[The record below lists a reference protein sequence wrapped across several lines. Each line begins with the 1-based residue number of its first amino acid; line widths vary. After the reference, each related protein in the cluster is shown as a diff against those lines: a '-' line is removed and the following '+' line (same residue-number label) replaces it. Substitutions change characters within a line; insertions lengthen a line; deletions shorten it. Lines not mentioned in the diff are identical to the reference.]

1 MSENRA
7 HVSVLYQEVIQQ
19 LAPRDG
25 GKYIDGTL
33 GAGGHAAG
41 ILEASA
47 PTGRLLG
54 LDADPTALA
63 VAASTLSRFG
73 DRATLVHSNFENLK
87 AAATANGFFPADGI
101 VLDLGLS
108 SMQLSD
114 AQRGFSFQTAGALDM
129 RFNPDEPTNAADLVN
144 SLDEKELADLIFE
157 YGEEHASR
165 RIARAIVNAR
175 PIQTAAQL
183 ADVIERAVARH
194 GRIHPATR
202 TFQALRIAVNR
213 ELDVLDQVLPQIV
226 DTLKPGGR
234 VAIISFHSLED
245 RRIKNFFRTTEQL
258 RVLTKHPIR
267 PTYEETVA
275 NPRSRSAKLRVAE
288 RMD

>member
-1 MSENRA
+1 MSESPA
-7 HVSVLYQEVIQQ
+7 HVSVLFQEVIDALQPH
-19 LAPRDG
+19 ADG
-25 GKYIDGTL
+25 RYIDGTL

-41 ILEASA
+41 ILQASA

-54 LDADPTALA
+54 LDADTKALA
-63 VAASTLSRFG
+63 VAAQTLARYG
-73 DRATLVHSNFENLK
+73 ERALLVHSNFENLK
-87 AAATANGFFPADGI
+87 SMAAANGFDPVDGI

-108 SMQLSD
+108 SMQLAD
-114 AQRGFSFQTAGALDM
+114 AERGFSFLSDGTLDM
-129 RFNPDEPTNAADLVN
+129 RVNADTETTAAELVN

-175 PIQTAAQL
+175 PIETAAQL
-183 ADVIERAVARH
+183 ASVVERVVGRH
-194 GRIHPATR
+194 GKIHPATK

-213 ELDVLDQVLPQIV
+213 ELEVIDNVLPQIV
-226 DTLKPGGR
+226 DTLAPGGR

-245 RRIKNFFRTTEQL
+245 RRIKNFFKSSEQL

-267 PTYEETVA
+267 PTREESLA
-275 NPRSRSAKLRVAE
+275 NSRSRSAKLRVA
-288 RMD
+288 DKVQ